1 MKTIKIANKEYI
13 FAELAPN
20 QSWNPEFPGFLT
32 WEIPDIGTYS
42 EPYIIPIFDLDS
54 WRKDTKIITTTN
66 SITEEI
72 AKTVIEFE
80 DFNEFH
86 PSITP
91 HYYDYLNTNKWGY
104 NDNGIVTYGYGTA
117 LESFYSLMDSLELD
131 RNNNYLLIEKL
142 KQ

>member
-42 EPYIIPIFDLDS
+42 EPYIMPIFDLDS

-66 SITEEI
+66 SITEEVAEI
-72 AKTVIEFE
+72 VVLCTDEKSHKLFGDSKFKNYFSEY
-80 DFNEFH
+80 
-86 PSITP
+86 P
-91 HYYDYLNTNKWGY
+91 YYHK
-104 NDNGIVTYGYGTA
+104 TA
-117 LESFYSLMDSLELD
+117 LESFYSLMDSLGLD
-131 RNNNYLLIEKL
+131 RSKNYLLIEKL
-142 KQ
+142 